1 MKISQLLKI
10 RKTLQAH
17 AEETI
22 PTALAYK
29 IMKFIKASSEEG
41 AFYNEKFREII
52 TKYAEKDES
61 GKPII
66 NGNSVK
72 LKEGMDVAKCQ
83 EEVLELDNTEVEAPT
98 IKFKIQEFSPLKFSV
113 AEMFI
118 LDEVI
123 EEQN

>member
-1 MKISQLLKI
+1 MKLSQLIKI
-10 RKTLQAH
+10 RKTLETH
-17 AEETI
+17 AQESI

-52 TKYAEKDES
+52 EKYADKDEN

-66 NGNSVK
+66 NGSNIK
-72 LKEGMDVAKCQ
+72 IQTELIPECEKELR
-83 EEVLELDNTEVEAPT
+83 ELEDTEVELPK
-98 IKFKIQEFSPLKFSV
+98 IKFTVVELSPLKFSV